1 MDFKVNCI
9 FSPLSG
15 NGLSR
20 AIVGMMCYSNCQ
32 GRFALCSIFERS
44 TFTEEETFFFLVFFF
59 LLFFFVVVCIHRL
72 YCGSVAK
79 SSHLR
84 KTQLL
89 ADLCSF
95 LLASYSGEVW
105 RRKTEGNGKMA
116 IVGVVAVD
124 VESTQLFGHGIIACV
139 KCDKGFVPQIEALN
153 MIEW

>member
-20 AIVGMMCYSNCQ
+20 AIVSMMCYSNCQ

-95 LLASYSGEVW
+95 FTSFIIRRGVEKESG
-105 RRKTEGNGKMA
+105 RKWKNGYCWC
-116 IVGVVAVD
+116 GGGRCG
-124 VESTQLFGHGIIACV
+124 EHSTIRTWDYRLCQV
-139 KCDKGFVPQIEALN
+139 
-153 MIEW
+153 